1 MKWITVVLGVALA
14 FSLSSANALASVAQR
29 TVAPTSTFDVGILH
43 VERFGKAGGRSIVL
57 IPALFCGSWQ
67 WNVQIAALSPAYD
80 VYMVTLPG
88 FDGRPIVSGDDLM
101 ARAAQSLHVLI
112 TTRHLNRP
120 IVAGH
125 SLGGTLTVYFAEH
138 YPRDVTNVVTV
149 EGGYPEA
156 PTQAE
161 RDARVAKSTAP
172 FQGVAKANVGPVIR
186 NAMLQYTI
194 TRPADVDAVE
204 KLAASSDPQAI
215 IAWMAA
221 ALTLDLTPGL
231 SAITEPFTVI
241 IPFDPQIDPYQGFK
255 TEQQKREAYVRWAS
269 HAPDSRVTVIAPSRH
284 FVMFDQPEEFEK
296 AFEAAISRQ

>member
-1 MKWITVVLGVALA
+1 MVLGVAFA
-14 FSLSSANALASVAQR
+14 ISLLSANARASVAQR

-67 WNVQIAALSPAYD
+67 WNAQIAALSPAYD
-80 VYMVTLPG
+80 VYAVTLPG
-88 FDGRPIVSGDDLM
+88 FDGSPMVSGGDLM
-101 ARAAQSLHVLI
+101 ARAAQSLHSLI
-112 TTRHLNRP
+112 TSRRLNRP

-138 YPRDVTNVVTV
+138 YPRDATNVVTV

-161 RDARVAKSTAP
+161 RNARVTKSTAP
-172 FQGVAKANVGPVIR
+172 FQGVAQADVGPVIK

-194 TRPADVDAVE
+194 TNPADVDAVE
-204 KLAASSDPQAI
+204 KLAARSDPQAI
-215 IAWMAA
+215 IAWMQA

-231 SAITEPFTVI
+231 SAITVPFTVI
-241 IPFDPQIDPYQGFK
+241 VPFDPQIDPYQGFK
-255 TEQQKREAYVRWAS
+255 TKKQKREAYVRWAS
-269 HAPDSRVTVIAPSRH
+269 HAPNSQVIVIAPSRH
-284 FVMFDQPEEFEK
+284 FVMFDQPAKFEQ
-296 AFEAAISRQ
+296 AFESAIAR

>member
-1 MKWITVVLGVALA
+1 MKKLAVILGVAFA
-14 FSLSSANALASVAQR
+14 ISLLSANARASVAQR
-29 TVAPTSTFDVGILH
+29 TVAPSSTFDVGILH

-67 WNVQIAALSPAYD
+67 WNAQIAALSPTYD
-80 VYMVTLPG
+80 VYAVTLPG
-88 FDGRPIVSGDDLM
+88 FDGRPMVSGDNLM
-101 ARAAQSLHVLI
+101 ARAAQSLHRLI
-112 TTRHLNRP
+112 TSRHLNRP

-125 SLGGTLTVYFAEH
+125 SLGGTLTVYFDEH

-172 FQGVAKANVGPVIR
+172 FQGVAQADVGPVIR

-194 TRPADVDAVE
+194 TNSGDVDAVE
-204 KLAASSDPQAI
+204 KLAARSDPQAI
-215 IAWMAA
+215 IDWMQA

-231 SAITEPFTVI
+231 SSITAPFTVI

-255 TEQQKREAYVRWAS
+255 TEQQKREAYVRWAA
-269 HAPDSRVTVIAPSRH
+269 HAPNSRVIVIAPSRH
-284 FVMFDQPEEFEK
+284 FVMFDQAAKFEQ
-296 AFEAAISRQ
+296 AFESAIAR